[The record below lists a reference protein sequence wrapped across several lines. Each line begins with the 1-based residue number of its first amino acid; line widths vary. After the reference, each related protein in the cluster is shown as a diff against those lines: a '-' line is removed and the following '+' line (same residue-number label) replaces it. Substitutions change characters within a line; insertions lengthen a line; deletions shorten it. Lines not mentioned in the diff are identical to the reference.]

1 MDAEPSRSQK
11 AKLRHAP
18 AIAMP
23 FHPSRKTEDSASIP
37 TPAAI
42 TRNLLRSAAALRRRH
57 REATD
62 RCRRRCSRAAVHELR
77 LAGRRLL
84 ACLELLGP
92 SIPADRLH
100 AARRAL
106 KRQLRSTSKVRDAH
120 VQLHAIEAMLEKN
133 TGLTGFHDYLRHRAR
148 RKEHQLARRL
158 ESAKAR
164 AGSRALHSAFRSVI
178 IPERRRRAP
187 SARDAPESIRRITG
201 LLRGQPLR
209 PARLHQVRLALKQFR
224 YRAEAFATAS
234 AAHFPLEE
242 LHACQT
248 LLGEV
253 RDLSLLEARLR
264 HYCAKHNLHWQQ
276 WAQVRQTWAKER
288 RARLRSCRQIVG
300 NIV

>member
-1 MDAEPSRSQK
+1 MPLHRSRKPADPAPSR
-11 AKLRHAP
+11 
-18 AIAMP
+18 
-23 FHPSRKTEDSASIP
+23 
-37 TPAAI
+37 TPDTI

-57 REATD
+57 HEATK

-106 KRQLRSTSKVRDAH
+106 KRQLRATSAVRDAH
-120 VQLHAIEAMLEKN
+120 VQLHAIKAMLEQHPE
-133 TGLTGFHDYLRHRAR
+133 LTGFHDSLRHRAR

-178 IPERRRRAP
+178 ISERRRRVA

-201 LLRGQPLR
+201 LFRGQPLR

-224 YRAEAFATAS
+224 YRAEARAAAEAT
-234 AAHFPLEE
+234 HFPLQE

-253 RDLSLLEARLR
+253 RDLSLLEARLQ
-264 HYCAKHNLHWQQ
+264 HYCAKHNLPWRQ
-276 WAQVRQTWAKER
+276 WAHVRQTWAKER
-288 RARLRSCRQIVG
+288 RARLRSCRRIAG